1 MSLMNDPRPVMPEA
15 ITLHCGDVSLALEAC
30 RDARLVVAD
39 PPWPYN
45 QTAVRGNAAD
55 EYECP
60 TLESIVSVLD
70 RAYDSAADDA
80 YLFTWATWPTL
91 SEWLAAGGAGP
102 RWRYLTGAR
111 GIRPAGSASGF
122 TSAAT
127 LNRGFCGAR
136 GSRARSGR

>member
-1 MSLMNDPRPVMPEA
+1 MQMSLMNDPRPVMPEGIA
-15 ITLHCGDVSLALEAC
+15 LYCGDVSLALEAC

-39 PPWPYN
+39 PPWPYSN
-45 QTAVRGNAAD
+45 TGTEGAAGAL
-55 EYECP
+55 YQCP

-102 RWRYLTGAR
+102 RWRYLTGGSWHKTGGLGVGFHVR
-111 GIRPAGSASGF
+111 GDSEPWFLWGKG
-122 TSAAT
+122 
-127 LNRGFCGAR
+127 
-136 GSRARSGR
+136 